1 MAADALSPL
10 EHLDLPC
17 SAAAS
22 VAALPEPVR
31 LWLERHV
38 GEPTP
43 AQRLAWPAL
52 AEGKNLLLCA
62 PTGSGKTLAAFLP
75 PLARLMTGPPIP
87 GVRCLY
93 LSPLKAL
100 GNDVRKN
107 LRTYIAGIRG
117 FLPDG
122 FGNVRVGLRT
132 GDTSARVRREQ
143 RLDPPEILLTTPES
157 LAVLLSHE
165 WAPDLFANLGWVI
178 IDEVHALAVN
188 KRGCDLSLSLE
199 RLTHL
204 VGGELQRVGLSATC
218 APAAEAARFLV
229 GVGRPCAIAQVPAT
243 ARLELTV
250 ELLAEETSF
259 LTTLVA
265 RLERELR
272 GNRSTLIFANARG
285 LSERLSWALR
295 RRFPEWA
302 EQIAVHHSSLA
313 PKRRRL
319 VERGLKRGELRAVVS
334 STSLE
339 LGIDIGTVDGVILV
353 HPPGDVV
360 RLLQRVG
367 RSGHGPGLLKRGLV
381 LAANPGELLEAAVTA
396 ASTRSAQY
404 EPLRVPA
411 HPLDVLCQQ
420 LLGMAVGRSW
430 TADEAFALVRRAH
443 PYRELPRDDF
453 DACLDYLSGRQSS
466 PLSLRGRGA
475 GGEGDGLHCAC
486 EFYTHTQPPTPD
498 PSPPRGEEREWL
510 PARLSWDGD
519 EFRTRDERTAKLLR
533 RNVGTILAETARP
546 VVVAEEGTSG
556 KWVGEVEEPFA
567 ERLNPGDRFLLDGR
581 CLEYRRDDGQALLV
595 QEVLGRP
602 AVPRWGSDGCPLS
615 AELARRL
622 YLLRVQAAEALRG
635 GRAALAAVLRA
646 DCGLDD
652 DAAAA
657 LAAHFERQ
665 ECVSEV
671 PDAATLLIEVVSRQG
686 AADHYLHTPLN
697 RAGNDALARLAVLR
711 LARDRGRPAH
721 SLVTD
726 LGLMLSV
733 AGGEVGPDDWRG
745 LLSADAWEADL
756 SLALRESPA
765 LAARFQRVALT
776 GLMLLRNPLGRKQRV
791 GGRDWGE
798 RRLFDKV
805 RRADPDFVLLRQ
817 AERELRCDLCDGETA
832 RGLALALPQ
841 WAVRCR
847 RLARISPFVEAWGP
861 VQAGPAEVVETPAEA
876 LQRLHAT
883 LMGGT

>member
-1 MAADALSPL
+1 MAADAPSPL

-31 LWLERHV
+31 LWLARYI

-43 AQRLAWPAL
+43 AQCLAWPAL
-52 AEGKNLLLCA
+52 VEGKNLLLCA

-75 PLARLMTGPPIP
+75 PLARLMTGPPVP

-107 LRTYIAGIRG
+107 LRACIQGIRG
-117 FLPDG
+117 FLSEG

-178 IDEVHALAVN
+178 VDEVHALALN

-229 GVGRPCAIAQVPAT
+229 GVGRPCAIAQVPET

-250 ELLAEETSF
+250 ELLAEGTSF

-272 GNRSTLIFANARG
+272 ANRSTLIFANARG
-285 LSERLSWALR
+285 LAERLSWALR

-319 VERGLKRGELRAVVS
+319 VERGLKRGDLRAVVS

-339 LGIDIGTVDGVILV
+339 LGIDIGTVDGVVLV
-353 HPPGDVV
+353 HPPGDEV

-396 ASTRSAQY
+396 ASTRAAQY

-443 PYRELPRDDF
+443 PYAELPRDDF
-453 DACLDYLSGRQSS
+453 DACLDYLSGRRSRVDSGQWTVDSKEGS
-466 PLSLRGRGA
+466 PLSTT
-475 GGEGDGLHCAC
+475 D
-486 EFYTHTQPPTPD
+486 
-498 PSPPRGEEREWL
+498 WL
-510 PARLSWDGD
+510 PSRLSWDGD

-533 RNVGTILAETARP
+533 RNVGTILAETMRP
-546 VVVAEEGTSG
+546 VVVGGERTSG

-581 CLEYRRDDGQALLV
+581 CLEYRGDDGRALLV

-615 AELARRL
+615 GELARRI

-635 GRAALAAVLRA
+635 GRAAMVALLRA
-646 DCGLDD
+646 DCGLDG

-671 PDAATLLIEVVSRQG
+671 PDAATLLIEVVPRQG

-697 RAGNDALARLAVLR
+697 RAGNDALARVAVLR

-733 AGGEVGPDDWRG
+733 AGGEVGPDEWRS
-745 LLSADAWEADL
+745 LLSADGWDADL
-756 SLALRESPA
+756 TLALRESPA
-765 LAARFQRVALT
+765 LAARFQCVAMT

-791 GGRDWGE
+791 GGRDWGA

-832 RGLALALPQ
+832 RGFALALPHC
-841 WAVRCR
+841 AVRCR
-847 RLARISPFVEAWGP
+847 RLMRVSPFLEAWGP